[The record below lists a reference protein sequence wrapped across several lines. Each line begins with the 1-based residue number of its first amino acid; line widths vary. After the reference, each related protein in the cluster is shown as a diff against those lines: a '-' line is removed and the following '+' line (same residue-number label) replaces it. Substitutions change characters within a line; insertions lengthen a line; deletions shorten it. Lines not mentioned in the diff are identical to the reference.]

1 MHPTKRGVAAVTVV
15 LTLAAADIVT
25 PAATKAYA
33 AQAVPE
39 IMAVGIDRKFSY
51 EDGKRITLEPG
62 HDEIIFYELTDPAK
76 PVRIGSLPLEN
87 SIVGPPTNIAITP
100 DQRLALI
107 ANSLHSEALPGGGWT
122 TTPSDELYVVDLAA
136 RPPLL
141 ISTIKV
147 GRQPSGVSINKAGTL
162 ALVANRDSKSITVL
176 AINGREVTVK
186 DTVDMID
193 TVGAVA
199 ISPDGR
205 RAVATKTLAH
215 KAALLTID
223 DTGKVRFD
231 RDLWTGLFPWNV
243 AITPDGRSA
252 LVNNAGNAGLPDG
265 NLDTVSVIDLGAAEP
280 HVIGQVAVGDS
291 PEGIVIRPQGD
302 FAAVTLLNGG
312 YDSHDAAWYWREAGR
327 VALLK
332 IDSKNVTMSNTAEVG
347 SFPEGI
353 AFSRDG
359 NFIYAG
365 NFHSNSISILSIGP
379 GGSLKNMG
387 TRIELPGPPASLRI
401 GSR

>member
-1 MHPTKRGVAAVTVV
+1 MHQTKRWVAAATLI
-15 LTLAAADIVT
+15 LTPAVQSMTAAAVK
-25 PAATKAYA
+25 AAEAL
-33 AQAVPE
+33 PE
-39 IMAVGIDRKFSY
+39 IMAVGIDRKFAY
-51 EDGKRITLEPG
+51 ENGERITREPG
-62 HDEIIFYELTDPAK
+62 HDEIIFYELADPTK
-76 PVRIGSLPLEN
+76 PVMIGSLPLEN
-87 SIVGPPTNIAITP
+87 SIAGPPTNIAITP

-107 ANSLHSEALPGGGWT
+107 ANSLHSEAVPGGGWKT
-122 TTPSDELYVVDLAA
+122 MPSDELFIVDLTA
-136 RPPLL
+136 RPPQL

-176 AINGREVTVK
+176 AINERELKVK
-186 DTVDMID
+186 DTVDMTD

-199 ISPDGR
+199 ITPDGR

-215 KAALLTID
+215 KAALLAID
-223 DTGKVRFD
+223 DMGKIRLE

-243 AITPDGRSA
+243 AITPDGRTA
-252 LVNNAGNAGLPDG
+252 LINNAGNAGLPDG
-265 NLDTVSVIDLGAAEP
+265 NMDTVSVIDLSAAEP
-280 HVIGQVAVGDS
+280 HVTGQVAVGDS
-291 PEGIVIRPQGD
+291 PEGVAIRPQGD
-302 FAAVTLLNGG
+302 LAAVTLLNGG

-332 IDSKNVTMSNTAEVG
+332 IDSKNVTLADSAKVG
-347 SFPEGI
+347 SFPEGV
-353 AFSRDG
+353 AFSMNG

-365 NFHSNSISILSIGP
+365 NFHSNSISILSVGP
-379 GGSLKNMG
+379 GGSLKDTG